1 MYAVGRIGSYITKG
15 VSTVSGPFHPFGG
28 AVDIV
33 VVEQADGSFKSSPWY
48 VRFGKFQGVLKA
60 KEKAVIINVNGVDAG
75 FNMYLD
81 QRGEAFFIRDKDDDE
96 EGHDSGPCRPIF
108 SDDMNRHAHNGWRQ
122 RHAHSLDFDHSCPDA
137 DYELA
142 SNEKYMLRA
151 RSGGPRIMGIVFGRR
166 TIKADG
172 YQQGVGHSRVSSLER
187 AEMAADLL
195 EVRWSTSISPTKQS
209 DDHDNN
215 TVDGKSHNDSCSN
228 DERSN
233 TSLSVLDTSESS
245 LAKETSTSDAGTPTS
260 SQHVFKEA
268 FVDKVSVDER
278 GQVVETFTQVV
289 LEMPPNVDEC
299 RVQSADLEGN
309 DEDIM
314 SEGSSP
320 DSTVLGSSKSL
331 HTDPESSEV
340 QSFTVGGASESSFAT
355 LKGSNEEAHE
365 TVCIASEGPG
375 EATLKG
381 SNEEAHET
389 ICIAS
394 EGPGEAT
401 LLAEAV
407 QMVSEQLP
415 EVIEIC
421 HGEMVNEETEET
433 KLEEGCGKTSSDG
446 CYEQQIL
453 SQSCSDS
460 HNEFE
465 PSTKSFDDPE
475 QLARCCS
482 TKNGSVPA
490 SECSE
495 GEQFLFS
502 DLDEPIVREIQFTA
516 QSSSVEDK
524 SVDGS
529 FNANSECFP
538 SVDQVIKENQV
549 IDNGNLMANSTGA
562 SSPISISKVH
572 SIDDVESARLVGSL
586 PSAWSDIQ
594 NCDEMVHHP
603 ISHSLE
609 SKSKSHWKGSG
620 NDELGC
626 VNVETDKEGSVE
638 EDSHCGEANPA
649 TGNLPQPPTA
659 ANGSWK
665 FWPFSSSKKSQL
677 KKMANPDN
685 GNSDSQNASS
695 DSKTDD
701 GKAENASD
709 VKLDNRSLQS
719 APDDKID
726 SKTENGKL
734 ENVSDHKI
742 DSESSQK
749 SSENEIDSERSQSAT
764 ESKSVMG
771 RSDSILDKET
781 DIENLVETNV
791 RKVKI
796 RALNPTSE
804 QLASLNLNE
813 GANVVTFT
821 FSTSMLGKQKVEAR
835 IFRWKWD
842 DRIVIS
848 DVDGTIT
855 KSDVLGQFMPLV
867 GMDWSHTGV
876 TRLFSAIKDNGYK
889 LLFLSARSISQAY
902 HTRNFLFNLKQDGM
916 ALPEGPVV
924 ISPDGLFPSLY
935 REVIRRAPHEFKIG
949 CLEDIKALFPTE
961 LSPFYAGFGNRDT
974 DELSY
979 LKVGIP
985 RGKIFIIN
993 PRGEVSVHRRV
1004 DTKSYTSL
1012 HDLVGEMFPDP
1023 VTTMEQEDY
1032 NTWNYWRLPPQT

>member
-33 VVEQADGSFKSSPWY
+33 VVEQADGSLKSSPWY

-60 KEKAVIINVNGVDAG
+60 KEKVVIINVNGVDVG

-81 QRGEAFFIRDKDDDE
+81 QRGEAFFIRDEDDDDDDRN
-96 EGHDSGPCRPIF
+96 DSGPHRPLF
-108 SDDMNRHAHNGWRQ
+108 CDDMSRHGWRQ
-122 RHAHSLDFDHSCPDA
+122 RHSQSLDFDHSCPNS

-142 SNEKYMLRA
+142 SNDKYMLRA

-172 YQQGVGHSRVSSLER
+172 YQPVATHSRVSSLER

-195 EVRWSTSISPTKQS
+195 EVRWSTTSLSPPKQS

-215 TVDGKSHNDSCSN
+215 TVDSGNSGNN

-233 TSLSVLDTSESS
+233 QSLSIPDTSQSN
-245 LAKETSTSDAGTPTS
+245 LAEETSSSDAGTQTS
-260 SQHVFKEA
+260 SENVFKEA

-289 LEMPPNVDEC
+289 LEIPQNVDEC
-299 RVQSADLEGN
+299 RISSADLQGN

-314 SEGSSP
+314 SEGSNP

-331 HTDPESSEV
+331 HMDAEPSEV
-340 QSFTVGGASESSFAT
+340 QSFAICEASESSFAT
-355 LKGSNEEAHE
+355 LKGSNEETHE
-365 TVCIASEGPG
+365 TMCIENGG
-375 EATLKG
+375 
-381 SNEEAHET
+381 HDH
-389 ICIAS
+389 
-394 EGPGEAT
+394 EAT

-421 HGEMVNEETEET
+421 HGEMINEETVET
-433 KLEEGCGKTSSDG
+433 KSEAGCGSTSPQG
-446 CYEQQIL
+446 CYEQQNL
-453 SQSCSDS
+453 SQS
-460 HNEFE
+460 
-465 PSTKSFDDPE
+465 STNSFDNPDRLE
-475 QLARCCS
+475 CCVR
-482 TKNGSVPA
+482 KNGSVPA

-495 GEQFLFS
+495 GEHFLFS
-502 DLDEPIVREIQFTA
+502 DLDEPSCRETQQFI
-516 QSSSVEDK
+516 SNGLNVEEK

-529 FNANSECFP
+529 VNANSESYS
-538 SVDQVIKENQV
+538 SVEQVIQQNQNT
-549 IDNGNLMANSTGA
+549 DNGNSIPNSTGA
-562 SSPISISKVH
+562 SSPICIPKVH
-572 SIDDVESARLVGSL
+572 SVDDVENGRLVGSL
-586 PSAWSDIQ
+586 PNAWPDIESH
-594 NCDEMVHHP
+594 DAMLHHP
-603 ISHSLE
+603 LSHSLE
-609 SKSKSHWKGSG
+609 SKSTSQLKGCG
-620 NDELGC
+620 NNELGC
-626 VNVETDKEGSVE
+626 VNVDQNKEGSLQE
-638 EDSHCGEANPA
+638 GRHCGNTNPT
-649 TGNLPQPPTA
+649 TGNLTQSPA
-659 ANGSWK
+659 GANGSWK
-665 FWPFSSSKKSQL
+665 FWPFSSKKSKQ
-677 KKMANPDN
+677 KQITKPDL
-685 GNSDSQNASS
+685 GKSDSQNAS
-695 DSKTDD
+695 DGKTDNEN
-701 GKAENASD
+701 AENPSDAKTKDRSLQTASDDKINIITENESSKNVSD
-709 VKLDNRSLQS
+709 VKIDNETSQK
-719 APDDKID
+719 APD
-726 SKTENGKL
+726 
-734 ENVSDHKI
+734 
-742 DSESSQK
+742 
-749 SSENEIDSERSQSAT
+749 NEIDSKRLQNASET
-764 ESKSVMG
+764 ENKAVMG
-771 RSDSILDKET
+771 RSPNILDR
-781 DIENLVETNV
+781 ENSVKREENVVETNV
-791 RKVKI
+791 RKNKI

-813 GANVVTFT
+813 GTNVVTFT

-855 KSDVLGQFMPLV
+855 KSDVLGQFMPMV
-867 GMDWSHTGV
+867 GMDWSQTGV

-902 HTRNFLFNLKQDGM
+902 TTRQFLFNLKQDGM

-949 CLEDIKALFPTE
+949 CLEDIKALFPTDH
-961 LSPFYAGFGNRDT
+961 SPFYAGFGNRDT

-993 PRGEVSVHRRV
+993 PKGEVSVHRRV

-1012 HDLVGEMFPDP
+1012 HDLVDEMFPHP
-1023 VTTMEQEDY
+1023 VTTLEPEDF
-1032 NTWNYWRLPPQT
+1032 NTWNYWRLPPLGVNT